1 MDKKQTGLNL
11 GRQLKAFID
20 ILEQLDNIGEDQNI
34 DFRNEYFLQ
43 TIEKGFMHGY
53 GMIYFE
59 LIRKSPKKKQE
70 QQVKRLM

>member
-1 MDKKQTGLNL
+1 MDKKQIGLNL

-43 TIEKGFMHGY
+43 TIEKGFMHG
-53 GMIYFE
+53 
-59 LIRKSPKKKQE
+59 
-70 QQVKRLM
+70 

>member
-43 TIEKGFMHGY
+43 TIKKGFMHG
-53 GMIYFE
+53 
-59 LIRKSPKKKQE
+59 
-70 QQVKRLM
+70 